1 MGVSIDGAVKIVL
14 LREENKVFEYVAE
27 WTSSYA
33 NDLLAN
39 AILMIIL
46 QQDANLM
53 SPIVCY
59 VGGRLCVGFQG
70 LGRTGGSHDRPCV
83 VLPPAV
89 DFSRGTEG
97 AR

>member
-1 MGVSIDGAVKIVL
+1 MSVDGVVKIAL
-14 LREENKVFEYVAE
+14 LREENRVFEYVAE

-53 SPIVCY
+53 SPIVCF
-59 VGGRLCVGFQG
+59 VGDGLKVGLEG
-70 LGRTGGSHDRPCV
+70 LRRAGGCHASTCFFLSPII
-83 VLPPAV
+83 
-89 DFSRGTEG
+89 DFSR
-97 AR
+97 